1 MVSDKSSTPIPRLDP
16 SIEMTLLR
24 IAQEALINVS
34 RHAKANQA
42 TITLQA
48 DSEAVYMAI
57 QDDGIGIL
65 SWQKANQPGSHGLR
79 IIRERAEAFGGSVQV
94 HSTYKKG
101 TRIEV
106 KIPVSN
112 ASPSKSHRE
121 KRS

>member
-1 MVSDKSSTPIPRLDP
+1 M
-16 SIEMTLLR
+16 
-24 IAQEALINVS
+24 
-34 RHAKANQA
+34 
-42 TITLQA
+42 
-48 DSEAVYMAI
+48 AV

-79 IIRERAEAFGGSVQV
+79 IIRERAEAFGGSLQV

-106 KIPVSN
+106 KIPLTNSSQN
-112 ASPSKSHRE
+112 KSPRE